1 MFAFAIWDRTDRTLF
16 LARDR
21 MGVKP
26 LYFAERKGTFAF
38 ASRPGALMAALG
50 YGSLELNSEA
60 LRVYL
65 ELGYIPAPLA
75 FHRNMHKL
83 APGHYITLDSR
94 GTRIVRY
101 WDFRAIRPDAR
112 MNTRPEGELVEELDG
127 LIKNAVEARLM
138 SDVPLGAFLSGG
150 VDSALMVAG
159 MKAAGVDNPRT
170 FTIAFREAE
179 FDEGPAAAKSA
190 EYLGVNHVHETLD
203 VNSLLDLLPTY
214 IEEYDEPLADSS
226 AFPTMAVARLAR
238 RHVTVA
244 LSGDGADELFG
255 GYHYY
260 PLMDR
265 LSSTLH
271 WRRQV
276 KALIARVAGLFPVH
290 RAKLFAGA
298 LSCNDPVALFGYL
311 RGVGKDYPS
320 LLSRDV
326 MNEPGGADAWFA
338 QYAAGFAVDLSGAET
353 GMRLDAGLTLPE
365 LFLQKV
371 DVATMAFSLEARCP
385 MTDYRLVEYAMR
397 LPQEFKLRDGQ
408 TKYLLKKV
416 LARYLPADHI
426 HRKKMGFG
434 VPIAAWL
441 RGPLRT
447 WAQELIHD
455 DTLVDNAFARPP
467 APARAAASAA
477 I

>member
-1 MFAFAIWDRTDRTLF
+1 
-16 LARDR
+16 
-21 MGVKP
+21 
-26 LYFAERKGTFAF
+26 
-38 ASRPGALMAALG
+38 
-50 YGSLELNSEA
+50 
-60 LRVYL
+60 
-65 ELGYIPAPLA
+65 
-75 FHRNMHKL
+75 MHKL
-83 APGHYITLDSR
+83 PPGHFITVDTR
-94 GTRIVRY
+94 GTRIQRY
-101 WDFRAIRPDAR
+101 WDFRAIRPDPGMYKR
-112 MNTRPEGELVEELDG
+112 SEGDLVEELDA
-127 LIKNAVEARLM
+127 LIKDAVKARLM

-150 VDSALMVAG
+150 VDSALVVAG
-159 MKAAGVDNPRT
+159 MKAAGVTHPRT

-190 EYLGVNHVHETLD
+190 QYLGVDHVHETLD

-265 LSSTLH
+265 LSATLR
-271 WRRQV
+271 WRRQA
-276 KALIARVAGLFPVH
+276 KHLIARLARLFPVH
-290 RAKLFAGA
+290 RAKLLAGA
-298 LSCNDPVALFGYL
+298 LRCNDPVALFGYL
-311 RGVGKDYPS
+311 RGVGKDYPA
-320 LLSRDV
+320 LLSGEV
-326 MNEPGGADAWFA
+326 MNALGDADTWFA
-338 QYAAGFAVDLSGAET
+338 QYAAGFAVDLTGAET

-416 LARYLPADHI
+416 LARYLPAQHI
-426 HRKKMGFG
+426 NRKKMGFG

-441 RGPLRT
+441 RGPLRD

-455 DTLVDNAFARPP
+455 DALVDHASLDRSRL
-467 APARAAASAA
+467 RALLQQHLSAEREAHPLLWSVLMLLCFVQKHDPRRASTQLSYREVA
-477 I
+477 